1 MAENE
6 FSKTHN
12 GFMPTGIT
20 LRQNEVIKSVIRYY
34 CCIEVVFQTTCTKVL
49 ERSPGKFERVQSIE
63 QPLHVGTVA
72 ASFDPRYTSEE
83 EIIQRVEKEYPGSF
97 YFSKIL
103 RQYPD
108 RYVDHVDVYVLPDID
123 IKTEI
128 EWVGSFNY
136 A

>member
-1 MAENE
+1 MSL
-6 FSKTHN
+6 FSKIYN

-20 LRQNEVIKSVIRYY
+20 LRQKEVIKSVKRY
-34 CCIEVVFQTTCTKVL
+34 CCIEVVFKTTGTKVI
-49 ERSPGKFERVQSIE
+49 ERSPGKFEYVQFIE

-72 ASFDPRYTSEE
+72 MSFDPRYISEE
-83 EIIQRVEKEYPGSF
+83 EIIQRVEKEYPESS

-108 RYVDHVDVYVLPDID
+108 RYVDYVDVYVLADID

-136 A
+136 T